1 MYSAQKSK
9 KSPERAGQLLYQG
22 QRTAHKSFQPLSHI
36 TLSKKKKKKSPSS
49 PKIPCSSALRPMIAP
64 ENSRNPDYPGTQ
76 RQIRAYYRWKKK
88 GGEGGKGEEEFN
100 GRVYA
105 RS

>member
-1 MYSAQKSK
+1 
-9 KSPERAGQLLYQG
+9 
-22 QRTAHKSFQPLSHI
+22 
-36 TLSKKKKKKSPSS
+36 
-49 PKIPCSSALRPMIAP
+49 MIAP

-76 RQIRAYYRWKKK
+76 RQIRAYHRWKKK
-88 GGEGGKGEEEFN
+88 GGGKGEEEFN